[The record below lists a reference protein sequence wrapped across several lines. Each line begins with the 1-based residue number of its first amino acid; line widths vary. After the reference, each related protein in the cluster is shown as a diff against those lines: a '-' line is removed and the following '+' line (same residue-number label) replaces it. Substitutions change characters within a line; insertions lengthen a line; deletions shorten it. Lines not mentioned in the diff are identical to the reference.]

1 MTDLTDWLMPDKADA
16 ARLVHKISNIGQRMP
31 ASGAALF
38 G

>member
-1 MTDLTDWLMPDKADA
+1 VNDLTDKLMPDEADA

>member
-1 MTDLTDWLMPDKADA
+1 VTDLTDKLMPDKADA
-16 ARLVHKISNIGQRMP
+16 ARLEHKILNIGQRMP